1 MSNLIHNERLKY
13 AATFF
18 NNVGVA
24 SFAVGGVLPMLTNA
38 NPPVVFVGAA
48 FTFGIVCLFMAYRLL
63 GSLKE

>member
-24 SFAVGGVLPMLTNA
+24 SFAVGGALPILTA
-38 NPPVVFVGAA
+38 VNPPVVVVGAS
-48 FTFGIVCLFMAYRLL
+48 FSELSVCFCPTICWEA
-63 GSLKE
+63 